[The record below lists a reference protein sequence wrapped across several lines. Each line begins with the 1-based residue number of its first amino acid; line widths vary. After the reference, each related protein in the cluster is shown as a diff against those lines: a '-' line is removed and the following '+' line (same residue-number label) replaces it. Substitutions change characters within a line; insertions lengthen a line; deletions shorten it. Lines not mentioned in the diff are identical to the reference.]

1 MKSTIRDQLQ
11 EAYRLIKMKD
21 FVSARPL
28 IIEILREDKENID
41 AWWLAVYAAESDKDK
56 RIALSKV
63 LTLKPDHAAAKEMV
77 QRLNRQTAELASP
90 AQKLRTTSIQME
102 KKSSPLPLVL
112 GFAGILAL
120 LFAVVAIYDAFTGQ
134 NLLGFLAKDKEA
146 LGWVEADSI
155 GIAGDDLPEDQRI
168 PIVQNKD
175 AEYNNLQNGT
185 LYNKEAHAYN
195 IRGIPNDTILIVIV
209 FSKDLM
215 SFDEQELLDALTNV
229 SNIDPYNRRRPE
241 VPLMELWNEQ
251 NKVVAQGTLGDIPHT
266 QMIEYTP
273 LDYGNLR
280 LVITG
285 REGAPT
291 GNYFLQITSSS
302 GIIELMDE
310 VDIGTYR

>member
-1 MKSTIRDQLQ
+1 MNRTIHDKLQ
-11 EAYRLIKMKD
+11 DAYRLVKIKD

-28 IIEILREDKENID
+28 IIDILREDKNNVD
-41 AWWLAVYAAESDKDK
+41 AWWLAVYAAETDKDK

-63 LTLKPDHAAAKEMV
+63 LALKPDHAAAREMV
-77 QRLNRQTAELASP
+77 QRLKRQTTDLSP
-90 AQKLRTTSIQME
+90 QKLRTTAIQTK
-102 KKSSPLPLVL
+102 KKSSSLPLLL

-120 LFAVVAIYDAFTGQ
+120 LFAVVAVYDSFTGQ

-155 GIAGDDLPEDQRI
+155 GIAEEELPEDKRI

-175 AEYNNLQNGT
+175 AEYNHLENGT
-185 LYNKEAHAYN
+185 LYSGEAHAYN
-195 IRGIPNDTILIVIV
+195 IRGKPDDTILIVIV

-215 SFDEQELLDALTNV
+215 SFNEQELLDALSNV
-229 SNIDPYNRRRPE
+229 SSIDPYNRPRPD

-251 NKVVAQGTLGDIPHT
+251 NKVVAHGTIGDIPHT

-273 LDYGNLR
+273 SVYEDLR
-280 LVITG
+280 LVIAG
-285 REGAPT
+285 RDGAPT

-310 VDIGTYR
+310 VDSGAYR